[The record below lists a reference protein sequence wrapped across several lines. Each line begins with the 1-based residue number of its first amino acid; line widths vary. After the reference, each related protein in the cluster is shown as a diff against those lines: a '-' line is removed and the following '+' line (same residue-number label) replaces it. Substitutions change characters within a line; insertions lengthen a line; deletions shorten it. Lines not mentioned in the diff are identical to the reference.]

1 MSCRV
6 NEKPWRSLL
15 LYCVTTDSED
25 KRQRVQRFTQ
35 SNSFNASLEE
45 TPRAFLWLWQIS
57 LALSETRSSLTY
69 TAARADRWTSNPL
82 REEGAAAPAQGV
94 ELVLG

>member
-1 MSCRV
+1 MS
-6 NEKPWRSLL
+6 EKPWRFLL
-15 LYCVTTDSED
+15 LYSVSTDSED
-25 KRQRVQRFTQ
+25 KPERVQLFTQ
-35 SNSFNASLEE
+35 SNSFNASPEE

-57 LALSETRSSLTY
+57 LALSETSSTLTY